1 MGWSSGRVVRGDPR
15 PATFYLSGPT
25 VPGTGALLF
34 MAERA
39 AFRRPGGGLSFRG
52 GRIAEGTAA
61 SGAG

>member
-1 MGWSSGRVVRGDPR
+1 VVRGDPR

-52 GRIAEGTAA
+52 GGSPRVRRPPARG
-61 SGAG
+61 